1 VGAVA
6 LMAVLWKILLP
17 VPGRSVRCFM
27 VRDCGELV
35 DGIFGK
41 EGVILDSTADA
52 EDAMGSLCYLGLII
66 LGIPCEPSCL
76 QLFFFFGVVRECT
89 CRLWLDAILE
99 FSLGCHGRLIVWF
112 GFCLN

>member
-1 VGAVA
+1 
-6 LMAVLWKILLP
+6 
-17 VPGRSVRCFM
+17 M

-76 QLFFFFGVVRECT
+76 QLFFFFWGGEGVYVS
-89 CRLWLDAILE
+89 
-99 FSLGCHGRLIVWF
+99 FVVGCHIGVQFRVPRTF
-112 GFCLN
+112 DCLVRFLS